1 MIFASENMEIV
12 GEGGTEGGRAKLE
25 LKKLLP
31 ASVMPANLGLYAR
44 ATLIPGAAVDYHVHT
59 GESETYYIL
68 SGRGEYNDNGTIKPV
83 SAGEVTF
90 TADGEG
96 HGLRNTGSEDLV
108 FIALIVRN

>member
-1 MIFASENMEIV
+1 MILAPENMEIV
-12 GEGGTEGGRAKLE
+12 GEGGAEGGRAKLE
-25 LKKLLP
+25 LRKLLP
-31 ASVMPANLGLYAR
+31 AAVMPSNLGLYAR
-44 ATLIPGAAVDYHVHT
+44 ATLIPGAGVDYHVHT

-83 SAGEVTF
+83 SAGDVTF